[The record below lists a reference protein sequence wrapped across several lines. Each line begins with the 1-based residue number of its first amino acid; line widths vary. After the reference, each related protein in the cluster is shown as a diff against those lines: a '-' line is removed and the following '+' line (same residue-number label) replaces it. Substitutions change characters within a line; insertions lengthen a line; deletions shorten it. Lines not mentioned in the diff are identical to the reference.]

1 MEPKQNVIC
10 PFCGKDIPPESRYCL
25 FCGQDLAGQSDLQKA
40 DSFTDPDATIQFCKS
55 CGVIIPPYSKYC
67 PVCGER
73 QRRSSSRAG
82 QPPSSAPPF
91 PSTDITPICP
101 ANAITSATSKFAR
114 SVAQVRDAGSHQ
126 SNNQQGDEHP
136 QEVAEYGVEGEKY
149 AYSPSGEK
157 ERAKDAKG
165 YGHQNFGQD
174 AKLLQIHR

>member
-73 QRRSSSRAG
+73 QRRSSDSVG
-82 QPPSSAPPF
+82 VLPPF
-91 PSTDITPICP
+91 DVSPYDEVLGDVPPPDPADENLRLQQRMLEVIYIRQHGMKVGGKAADKLFPFGWFDCSSMEHMKALTEAIDKGITIVETETR
-101 ANAITSATSKFAR
+101 NR
-114 SVAQVRDAGSHQ
+114 
-126 SNNQQGDEHP
+126 EM
-136 QEVAEYGVEGEKY
+136 VEGLRDPE
-149 AYSPSGEK
+149 
-157 ERAKDAKG
+157 
-165 YGHQNFGQD
+165 
-174 AKLLQIHR
+174 

>member
-73 QRRSSSRAG
+73 QRRSSPQVRESPKHRMRDLMSSGTKVGWSVGAVWVKIMVYSPFLMSCSLTFVSTRRTSLIRILSPLSLPSQSSSSRVRALSMEG
-82 QPPSSAPPF
+82 
-91 PSTDITPICP
+91 
-101 ANAITSATSKFAR
+101 AR
-114 SVAQVRDAGSHQ
+114 LFSVAFCS
-126 SNNQQGDEHP
+126 SNNG
-136 QEVAEYGVEGEKY
+136 
-149 AYSPSGEK
+149 SG
-157 ERAKDAKG
+157 
-165 YGHQNFGQD
+165 
-174 AKLLQIHR
+174 